1 MNKTV
6 KRGYIVNGLTAVL
19 AYAAFCVLAV
29 LGLLA
34 WDTWRMQGLA
44 GGGAEIAFAR
54 LGTARRWVL
63 YYLFLAF
70 IFAAFLM
77 QNGNLV
83 GSVSF
88 AYGGF

>member
-1 MNKTV
+1 MAAGFDATPLLML
-6 KRGYIVNGLTAVL
+6 GYG
-19 AYAAFCVLAV
+19 AFCVAAV
-29 LGLLA
+29 TLLTLWDAWRVRGLC
-34 WDTWRMQGLA
+34 